1 MRSRVALLLRFYSVF
16 CVGADFGSLGLF
28 GRIFGDFFRDFI
40 AIVKNCVRET
50 AVRVHIGAQNC
61 GKNAIFQSRLD
72 KYSVFRNSSACLC
85 TWFFTV
91 SLGFHSE
98 LCVSSTLLGFDIR
111 LTDFLGF
118 RGGRFQVDFPLK
130 FVLKSKEK
138 LVLVTPWP
146 FWWSFGWFWKVC
158 WVSKFAVSL
167 RFHSA
172 FSLLEGLLG

>member
-1 MRSRVALLLRFYSVF
+1 MVLLSFSLRFCSVFKMHYKTRLKVKSLPEKRDSLHTCSNVFLKSILKKRLWLEHLSKVCSRLALLLRFYSVF

-61 GKNAIFQSRLD
+61 GKNAIFQTRLD

-98 LCVSSTLLGFDIR
+98 LCVSSTSLGFDIR
-111 LTDFLGF
+111 LTQFRYF
-118 RGGRFQVDFPLK
+118 RGGRF
-130 FVLKSKEK
+130 
-138 LVLVTPWP
+138 
-146 FWWSFGWFWKVC
+146 
-158 WVSKFAVSL
+158 
-167 RFHSA
+167 
-172 FSLLEGLLG
+172 

>member
-1 MRSRVALLLRFYSVF
+1 MFSKCTTKPYYKSKVPPKNATVCTRVRTRSVFLKSNLKKRLWLEHVCKVRSRLALLLRFYSVF

-85 TWFFTV
+85 T
-91 SLGFHSE
+91 
-98 LCVSSTLLGFDIR
+98 
-111 LTDFLGF
+111 
-118 RGGRFQVDFPLK
+118 
-130 FVLKSKEK
+130 
-138 LVLVTPWP
+138 
-146 FWWSFGWFWKVC
+146 
-158 WVSKFAVSL
+158 
-167 RFHSA
+167 
-172 FSLLEGLLG
+172 